1 MIRAREVGFEL
12 VAEVD
17 EFSEIGRMGKHI
29 SEAGLVVVE
38 LGLSERQVLL
48 SVFAVGAGVADDA
61 FQSVQNGTRAVVVA
75 GESGVLGGRSFQEDF
90 GGLIRMQDQSEVE
103 AAIDSQRHAGRLANP
118 FREGIQSLRKDFCR
132 LISGAFSARDHQR
145 IEGVLREGSG
155 ILGEF
160 GQLLGLAADRRRQ
173 VADISTRDELF
184 IQVILLEDL

>member
-1 MIRAREVGFEL
+1 MIRAGEEGFEL

-17 EFSEIGRMGKHI
+17 EFSEIGRMWKGV

-48 SVFAVGAGVADDA
+48 SVFAVGAGVADDSL
-61 FQSVQNGTRAVVVA
+61 QSIEDRTRAVVVA
-75 GESGVLGGRSFQEDF
+75 GESGELCGRSFEGDF
-90 GGLIRMQDQSEVE
+90 GGLIRVQDQSEAETTV
-103 AAIDSQRHAGRLANP
+103 DSQRHAGCLANP
-118 FREGIQSLRKDFCR
+118 FRQGIQTLRKDFCR
-132 LISGAFSARDHQR
+132 LIRGAFSSGDHQW
-145 IEGVLREGSG
+145 IVGMLGEGGG